1 MTAPSRED
9 QMRRLIVE
17 LQLMQGSAETL
28 QQRLE
33 VLQTAIADLSV
44 AKTSLGAIKEQEMG
58 DPILVP
64 TGGGAYVNA
73 NLGDL
78 RKIIVNIGADVAIE
92 MGLEE
97 AEEDISGRLED
108 VEKASRSVQQQLQ
121 QILAQMQIHQ
131 DVINRIGAE
140 LRGETPGV

>member
-1 MTAPSRED
+1 
-9 QMRRLIVE
+9 MRRLIVE
-17 LQLMQGSAETL
+17 LQMMQGSAETL

-33 VLQTAIADLSV
+33 VLQSAIADLSV
-44 AKTSLGAIKEQEMG
+44 AKKSLGAIKEHETG

-64 TGGGAYVNA
+64 TGGGVYVNA

-78 RKIIVNIGADVAIE
+78 RKVIVNIGAEVAIE
-92 MGLEE
+92 MDLGE

-108 VEKASRSVQQQLQ
+108 VEKASLSVQQQLQ

-131 DVINRIGAE
+131 DVINRMGAE
-140 LRGETPGV
+140 LRGESPGV